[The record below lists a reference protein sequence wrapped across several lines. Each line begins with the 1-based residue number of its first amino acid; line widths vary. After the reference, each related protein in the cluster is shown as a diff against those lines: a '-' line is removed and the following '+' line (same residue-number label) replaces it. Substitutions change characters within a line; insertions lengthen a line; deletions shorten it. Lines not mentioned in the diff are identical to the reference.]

1 MSAPPM
7 TFEDHLATY
16 YHFALGWNQPNL
28 TTLGYGRF
36 GITRNIH
43 NSSNQA
49 QPDTRYD
56 DGIKC

>member
-1 MSAPPM
+1 MSVPPM
-7 TFEDHLATY
+7 TFENHLAPYKY
-16 YHFALGWNQPNL
+16 YASGWKQLNL

-36 GITRNIH
+36 GMTKNIH

-56 DGIKC
+56 DEIKC

>member
-1 MSAPPM
+1 M
-7 TFEDHLATY
+7 TFEDHLAKY